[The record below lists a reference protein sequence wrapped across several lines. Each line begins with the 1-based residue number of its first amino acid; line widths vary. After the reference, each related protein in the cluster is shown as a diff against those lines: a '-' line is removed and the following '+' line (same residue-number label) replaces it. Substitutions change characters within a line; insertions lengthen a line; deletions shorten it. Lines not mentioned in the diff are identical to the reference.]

1 MVEITKNEKETVF
14 EVKGLHKV
22 WAFKSELRIP
32 NSHILKAY
40 CDENEINEWKGIRA
54 LGTYIP
60 SVIKAGTFYQDKDSS
75 AIFMDIGNPKNAIIV
90 DLKDEEYKKLIIEVS
105 NPQDAITLLTENANA

>member
-1 MVEITKNEKETVF
+1 MVEITKSENETVF

-22 WAFKSELRIP
+22 LAFKSELRIP
-32 NSHILKAY
+32 NSHIVKAY

-60 SVIKAGTFYQDKDSS
+60 SLIKAGTFYQDKDS
-75 AIFMDIGNPKNAIIV
+75 ATIFMDIANVKNAIIV